1 MSSARANWG
10 PAIPLPP
17 EAILANNKRAAQER
31 MDNVIKEIE
40 RICSRYSFEF
50 RHIQELIKPL
60 EDYKRDFLSRYTI
73 DIILKDSYHIS
84 WVNKNFENFNEIA
97 FKIKKFLKTIE
108 MVSQEDWSLSSF
120 DQLIKSIPEGLH
132 KLKQDIESKFH
143 ETLNKRLQ
151 EAREKEDIKMM
162 IQLYEEIPNSFS
174 KYKDTA
180 KNFITKY
187 VQDKIRSFLNQD
199 QLQGLYELDN
209 PLPKGF
215 ESLKEEIHQAVKKIV
230 EKKIDEY
237 KKTNDLQSLEK
248 FYYEIPRKYF
258 NAINKVGNELLKN
271 QLQIKKIQEEEIKKQ
286 EQEKE
291 EKEKIQH
298 LKEEAEKYYE
308 KLKNIHQEQAVK
320 LRELFDELKESSES
334 SRIFY
339 INKEIKITYTRT
351 KHIYIESEVLKEDI
365 KTRYKEIPVPE
376 IQQEINTFLN
386 KDVVTKEEYNA
397 LLERITQ
404 LEMEIEMNKLKEEGR
419 KKFVSL
425 IEDHLKRLG
434 YSTID
439 ESAMEKLQK
448 GEVVEIRTPFGEDYV
463 IRLKYEGNML
473 AVRFVRYVEDENQL
487 STYEKEK
494 DITIGKEW
502 CKTYDQLLEFLKQN
516 GIVLEEKHRIEP
528 EQKFYYEKK
537 EISKQRFQQAK
548 SEDLFRREL

>member
-1 MSSARANWG
+1 MSSASVNWG
-10 PAIPLPP
+10 PPIPLPP
-17 EAILANNKRAAQER
+17 EVILANNKRLAQER

-40 RICSRYSFEF
+40 RICRRYSFEF

-73 DIILKDSYHIS
+73 QILLNDAYHIS

-97 FKIKKFLKTIE
+97 LKIKKFLKTME
-108 MVSQEDWSLSSF
+108 MVSQEDWSLSGF

-151 EAREKEDIKMM
+151 EAREKEDIKKM

-258 NAINKVGNELLKN
+258 NAISKVGNELLKN